1 MAKLIIKCSA
11 DRLKS
16 VKTNEDFIAKGG
28 FSSGEECSDEEDM
41 EDEPTAGDEEKDFMD
56 I

>member
-1 MAKLIIKCSA
+1 LIIKSHT

-28 FSSGEECSDEEDM
+28 FSSGEECSSEEDM
-41 EDEPTAGDEEKDFMD
+41 EGAGDEEAVFLET
-56 I
+56 